1 MEKEGKRARDITFFS
16 AKNDCPVC
24 VHSQA
29 ARKYADRLEEDLAV
43 ARYEANK
50 QWENSALLHISHVDV
65 RKEYFQTDWTSDFL
79 LCYQDKSFGVREI
92 VRKASLA
99 NRAVCERL
107 ELSRRYWTFQGCRDW
122 KIVIVEGGEPFVL

>member
-16 AKNDCPVC
+16 EKNNCPVC

-29 ARKYADRLEEDLAV
+29 ARRYADRLEEDLTV
-43 ARYEANK
+43 VRYETNK
-50 QWENSALLHISHVDV
+50 QWEKPALLHVSHVDV
-65 RKEYFQTDWTSDFL
+65 RKEYFQADWTSDFL
-79 LCYQDKSFGVREI
+79 LWYQDKNFGVREI